1 MKMAKS
7 KVGGGIHSKNVV
19 RKPIRE
25 GTSRRQ
31 GYHVAGVA
39 QQGQKQGSH
48 VMSSGINRGDTGYRG
63 ESIFGGAGYKSQLGN
78 SVALNVGGGGPG
90 KGRTVMA
97 CGQQGTHGSVVPGQP
112 AQVKTEIFPGFGPSK
127 GR

>member
-1 MKMAKS
+1 MAKH
-7 KVGGGIHSKNVV
+7 KPAGGLGSKNVV
-19 RKPIRE
+19 RKPVRE

-48 VMSSGINRGDTGYRG
+48 VMSSGINRGDTNYRG
-63 ESIFGGAGYKSQLGN
+63 EPFFGRDGYKSQLGN

-90 KGRTVMA
+90 TGRVVMRS
-97 CGQQGTHGSVVPGQP
+97 GQQGTHGSTNPGSP
-112 AQVKTEIFPGFGPSK
+112 MPKAKGLWPGWEG
-127 GR
+127 